1 MAYRHQCLEMDEN
14 VVGVVRYTTQ
24 TRLGSN
30 KQKGLEIR
38 LLVSSRLCLFDR
50 WKNKCSVSE

>member
-1 MAYRHQCLEMDEN
+1 MSYRRQCLEMDEN

-30 KQKGLEIR
+30 TQKGLEIC
-38 LLVSSRLCLFDR
+38 LLVLSRLCLFDIS
-50 WKNKCSVSE
+50 KNKCSVSE